1 MATIKATIK
10 PNTSALKARVGS
22 SQNVQAQTLQIG
34 PRTNLGDMADI
45 DMSQLA
51 QGSVLIYDESLQVW
65 LAKPIMDDGTYIEG
79 GHY

>member
-1 MATIKATIK
+1 
-10 PNTSALKARVGS
+10 
-22 SQNVQAQTLQIG
+22 
-34 PRTNLGDMADI
+34 MADI